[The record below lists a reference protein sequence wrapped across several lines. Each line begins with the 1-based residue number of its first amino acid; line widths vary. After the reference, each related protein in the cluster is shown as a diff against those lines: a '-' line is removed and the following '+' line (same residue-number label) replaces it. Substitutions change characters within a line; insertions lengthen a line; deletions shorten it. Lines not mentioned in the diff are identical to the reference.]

1 MEGEAPFEV
10 ASSLPRYRSLFS
22 QVGML
27 SRKAEKRMVSSIF
40 IILAPPRRGCGGPA
54 KAPPFLP
61 TEKLVPRKEGRG
73 ASSTPGAGEAP
84 DVLGPRAPNVVPV
97 QSWSRSGETFSCGDS
112 LAGRPWM
119 DTPLPG
125 SG

>member
-1 MEGEAPFEV
+1 
-10 ASSLPRYRSLFS
+10 
-22 QVGML
+22 ML

-61 TEKLVPRKEGRG
+61 TEKVVPRKEGRA

-97 QSWSRSGETFSCGDS
+97 QSWSRSGGPSAVG
-112 LAGRPWM
+112 LLWLGRPGW
-119 DTPLPG
+119 TPPRVWLKNKFLPSCSFLCPAG
-125 SG
+125 AAS